1 VFWGAKLWHNQKR
14 LIQRKAGR
22 LSTFDNIMGLVVVMA
37 KETLV
42 KELEHVFRED
52 LLVACKKWGID
63 VTGSDTGDSL
73 IHMLAEK
80 MRDPAKRKEV
90 FSTFTQLEIDL
101 LGVLTLSGGA
111 MSYDRLKPF
120 RKIYSYGQLNQTERD
135 LRKLGLIIR
144 RMMSRLT
151 EYGREV
157 AEFKVLDFFIPHLRE
172 FFEALP
178 EHQTEKPKKAK
189 KFVDE
194 RDTLLIDMLLLVSY
208 IAKHEVKMTSS
219 WEFPKREIDH
229 MKEAMSSATD
239 ERFEVVQKFARKAG
253 VYRIIE
259 GDRVLPSKVDTL
271 FAGEQYLVA
280 RRLLLSALGRTRA
293 IWATPD
299 QPTEYT
305 LNLAICRLREGNQ
318 EEWIGIEELR
328 DWIRSE
334 LFQENQPLKWIQV
347 DEDRVQMALETPLLL
362 GLVEAAYKGKKILAV
377 KLTEVGARVL
387 QEGIHPEKVENRE
400 TFFVQPNFEISAFTG
415 EMEYQKLYRLMLIT
429 EPVHTDVVSTFKI
442 TDKSIFEAIESG
454 LRDNDLIGFLEKES
468 SKPVPANVERSI
480 RDWTSQTTFTT
491 ISDVTL
497 FETETE
503 KDLEE
508 LRFIPKFEKHVLR
521 QVGPTAVIV
530 TGDIEDLSEN
540 LRKRKCMVKRTVEVI
555 TMEETPGTEIAEQ
568 VLLFGT
574 EQAIEDVPWDCEG
587 CPAIQSCNKI
597 IRRRTRNK
605 RGGNR

>member
-1 VFWGAKLWHNQKR
+1 M
-14 LIQRKAGR
+14 QRKAGR
-22 LSTFDNIMGLVVVMA
+22 VSIFDNIIGLVMA
-37 KETLV
+37 MPKETLE

-52 LLVACKKWGID
+52 LLFACKKWGID
-63 VTGSDTGDSL
+63 VTGKDTGDSL
-73 IHMLAEK
+73 IHMLAER
-80 MRDPAKRKEV
+80 MRDPKVRKQV
-90 FSTFTQLEIDL
+90 FSTFTQLEKDL

-172 FFEALP
+172 YFEAFP
-178 EHQTEKPKKAK
+178 ESQSENHKKAK
-189 KFVDE
+189 KYVDE
-194 RDTLLIDMLLLVSY
+194 RDTLLIDMLLLISY

-229 MKEAMSSATD
+229 IKEAMSVATD
-239 ERFEVVQKFARKAG
+239 ERFEVVQRFARKAG
-253 VYRIIE
+253 AYTITE
-259 GDRVLPSKVDTL
+259 GDRVIPSKIDNL
-271 FAGEQYLVA
+271 FAGHQHLVA

-293 IWATPD
+293 IWATAD

-305 LNLAICRLREGNQ
+305 LNLAICRLRDGNQ

-362 GLVEAAYKGKKILAV
+362 GLVEAAYKGKNIVAV
-377 KLTEVGARVL
+377 RLTEIGARVL
-387 QEGIHPEKVENRE
+387 QEGTTPEKSENRD
-400 TFFVQPNFEISAFTG
+400 TFFVQPNFEISAYTG

-454 LRDNDLIGFLEKES
+454 LREEDLIGFLEKES

-480 RDWTSQTTFTT
+480 RDWTSQTTFATLA
-491 ISDVTL
+491 DVTL
-497 FETETE
+497 FETDSE

-508 LRFIPKFEKHVLR
+508 LRFIPQFEKHVLR
-521 QVGPTAVIV
+521 QVGPTAVIL
-530 TGDIEDLSEN
+530 TGDMVDLTDY
-540 LRKRKCMVKRTVEVI
+540 LRKRKCMVKRKVEAPDL
-555 TMEETPGTEIAEQ
+555 EESPETEITEQ
-568 VLLFGT
+568 VLLFGV
-574 EQAIEDVPWDCEG
+574 EQTIEDVPWDCDG
-587 CPAIQSCNKI
+587 CPAVQSCNKI
-597 IRRRTRNK
+597 IRRRTRDK
-605 RGGNR
+605 RGGKH

>member
-1 VFWGAKLWHNQKR
+1 
-14 LIQRKAGR
+14 
-22 LSTFDNIMGLVVVMA
+22 MP
-37 KETLV
+37 KETLE
-42 KELEHVFRED
+42 KELEHIFRED
-52 LLVACKKWGID
+52 LLIACKKWGID

-80 MRDPAKRKEV
+80 MRDPEERNRI

-172 FFEALP
+172 FFEAQP
-178 EHQTEKPKKAK
+178 EHHTEKPKKAK

-208 IAKHEVKMTSS
+208 IAKHEVRMTSA

-229 MKEAMSSATD
+229 IKDAMSKPTE
-239 ERFEVVQKFARKAG
+239 ERFEIVQRFARKSGA
-253 VYRIIE
+253 YTIIE
-259 GDRVLPSKVDTL
+259 GDRVRPSKVDSL

-305 LNLAICRLREGNQ
+305 LNLAICRLREGSQ
-318 EEWIGIEELR
+318 EDWIQIEELR

-362 GLVEAAYKGKKILAV
+362 GLIEAAYKGKKILAV
-377 KLTEVGARVL
+377 RLTEVGARVL
-387 QEGIHPEKVENRE
+387 QDSTVPDKPEGRE
-400 TFFVQPNFEISAFTG
+400 TFFVQPNFEISVFTS
-415 EMEYQKLYRLMLIT
+415 EMEYQKLSRLMLLT
-429 EPVHTDVVSTFKI
+429 EPVRTDVVSTFKI
-442 TDKSIFEAIESG
+442 SDKSIFEAIEIG
-454 LRDNDLIGFLEKES
+454 LRGEDLIGFLEKES

-491 ISDVTL
+491 ISQVTL
-497 FETETE
+497 FETENE

-508 LRFIPKFEKHVLR
+508 LRFIPQFEKRVVR

-530 TGDIEDLSEN
+530 TGDIEELSED
-540 LRKRKCMVKRTVEVI
+540 LRKRKCMVKKTLRTPEPEL
-555 TMEETPGTEIAEQ
+555 TTGTEITEQ

-574 EQAIEDVPWDCEG
+574 EQTIEDVPWDCEG

-597 IRRRTRNK
+597 IRRRAREK
-605 RGGNR
+605 RGG

>member
-1 VFWGAKLWHNQKR
+1 
-14 LIQRKAGR
+14 
-22 LSTFDNIMGLVVVMA
+22 MGLVVVMP
-37 KETLV
+37 KETLE

-52 LLVACKKWGID
+52 LLFACKKWGID
-63 VTGSDTGDSL
+63 VTGKDTGDSL
-73 IHMLAEK
+73 IAMLAEK
-80 MRDPAKRKEV
+80 MRDPNARKQV
-90 FSTFTQLEIDL
+90 FSTFTQLETDL

-178 EHQTEKPKKAK
+178 EPQPEKPKKAK
-189 KFVDE
+189 KYVDE
-194 RDTLLIDMLLLVSY
+194 RDTLLIDMLLLISY

-229 MKEAMSSATD
+229 IKEAMSVSTD
-239 ERFEVVQKFARKAG
+239 ERFEIVQKFARKAG
-253 VYRIIE
+253 AYTIIE
-259 GDRVLPSKVDTL
+259 GDRVIPSKVDML
-271 FAGEQYLVA
+271 FAGQQHLVA

-293 IWATPD
+293 IWATAD

-318 EEWIGIEELR
+318 QDWIGIEELR

-362 GLVEAAYKGKKILAV
+362 GLIEAAYKGKNIIAV
-377 KLTEVGARVL
+377 KLTEIGARVL
-387 QEGIHPEKVENRE
+387 QEGTIPTKPEGRE
-400 TFFVQPNFEISAFTG
+400 TFYVQPNFEISAFTG

-429 EPVHTDVVSTFKI
+429 EPVRTDVVSTFKI

-454 LRDNDLIGFLEKES
+454 LREQDLIGFLEKES
-468 SKPVPANVERSI
+468 SKPVPANVDRSI
-480 RDWTSQTTFTT
+480 RDWMSQTTFATL
-491 ISDVTL
+491 SEVTL
-497 FETETE
+497 FETENE

-508 LRFIPKFEKHVLR
+508 LRFIPQFEKHVLR
-521 QVGPTAVIV
+521 QIGPTAVIM
-530 TGDIEDLSEN
+530 TGDIETLTEN
-540 LRKRKCMVKRTVEVI
+540 LRKRKCMVKRKVETQDLGETLEADI
-555 TMEETPGTEIAEQ
+555 TEQ
-568 VLLFGT
+568 VLLFGA
-574 EQAIEDVPWDCEG
+574 EQTVEDVPWDCEG
-587 CPAIQSCNKI
+587 CPAVQSCNKI
-597 IRRRTRNK
+597 IRRRTRDK
-605 RGGNR
+605 RGGKH

>member
-1 VFWGAKLWHNQKR
+1 
-14 LIQRKAGR
+14 
-22 LSTFDNIMGLVVVMA
+22 MP
-37 KETLV
+37 KETLE

-52 LLVACKKWGID
+52 LLIACKKWGID
-63 VTGSDTGDSL
+63 VTGSDTGDSM
-73 IHMLAEK
+73 IQMLAEK
-80 MRDPAKRKEV
+80 MRDPEERKRV
-90 FSTFTQLEIDL
+90 FSTFTQLERDL

-135 LRKLGLIIR
+135 LRKLGIIIR

-157 AEFKVLDFFIPHLRE
+157 AEFKVLEFFIPHLRE

-178 EHQTEKPKKAK
+178 EQQTEKPKKAK

-194 RDTLLIDMLLLVSY
+194 RDTLLIDMLLLVAY

-229 MKEAMSSATD
+229 IKEAMSTSTD

-253 VYRIIE
+253 AYTITE
-259 GDRVLPSKVDTL
+259 GDRVQPAKIDSL
-271 FAGEQYLVA
+271 FGGQQHLVA

-318 EEWIGIEELR
+318 DDWIGIKELR
-328 DWIRSE
+328 DWIRAE

-362 GLVEAAYKGKKILAV
+362 GLIEAAYKGKKILAV

-387 QEGIHPEKVENRE
+387 QEGTAPEKPEDRE
-400 TFFVQPNFEISAFTG
+400 TFYVQPNFEISAFTG

-429 EPVHTDVVSTFKI
+429 EPVRTDVVSTFKI

-454 LRDNDLIGFLEKES
+454 LREDDLIGFLKKES

-491 ISDVTL
+491 ISNVTL
-497 FETETE
+497 FETESE
-503 KDLEE
+503 KDLEN
-508 LRFIPKFEKHVLR
+508 LRFMPQFEKHVLR

-530 TGDIEDLSEN
+530 TGDMEDLAEK
-540 LRKRKCMVKRTVEVI
+540 LREQKCMVKQTVEAQEKETSQGTGI
-555 TMEETPGTEIAEQ
+555 TEQ
-568 VLLFGT
+568 VLLFGG
-574 EQAIEDVPWDCEG
+574 EQTIDDVPWDCEG
-587 CPAIQSCNKI
+587 CPAVQSCNKI
-597 IRRRTRNK
+597 IRRRLRDK
-605 RGGNR
+605 RGGMH

>member
-1 VFWGAKLWHNQKR
+1 
-14 LIQRKAGR
+14 
-22 LSTFDNIMGLVVVMA
+22 MGLVVVMV

-63 VTGSDTGDSL
+63 VTGKDTGDSL
-73 IHMLAEK
+73 LHMLAEK
-80 MRDPAKRKEV
+80 MKDPEKRKEV
-90 FSTFTQLEIDL
+90 FSTFTQLERDL

-172 FFEALP
+172 FFETLP
-178 EHQTEKPKKAK
+178 DPQTAKPKKAK

-208 IAKHEVKMTSS
+208 IARHEVKMTSS

-229 MKEAMSSATD
+229 MKEAMSVSTD
-239 ERFEVVQKFARKAG
+239 ERFEIVQKFARKAG
-253 VYRIIE
+253 AYAITE
-259 GDRVLPSKVDTL
+259 GDRVLPSKIDTL

-347 DEDRVQMALETPLLL
+347 DEDRVQIALETPLLL
-362 GLVEAAYKGKKILAV
+362 GLIEAAYKGKKILSV

-387 QEGIHPEKVENRE
+387 QEGTVLEKPENRE

-442 TDKSIFEAIESG
+442 TENSIFEAIESG
-454 LRDNDLIGFLEKES
+454 LREEDLIGFLEKES

-480 RDWTSQTTFTT
+480 QDWTSQTTFTT

-497 FETETE
+497 FETKTE

-508 LRFIPKFEKHVLR
+508 LRFIPQFEKHVLR

-530 TGDIEDLSEN
+530 TGDMENLSEN
-540 LRKRKCMVKRTVEVI
+540 LRKRKCMVKRTVEVV
-555 TMEETPGTEIAEQ
+555 TMEETPGTEITEQ
-568 VLLFGT
+568 VLLFGN

-597 IRRRTRNK
+597 IRRRTRDK
-605 RGGNR
+605 RGGKR

>member
-1 VFWGAKLWHNQKR
+1 MF
-14 LIQRKAGR
+14 
-22 LSTFDNIMGLVVVMA
+22 TFDKIMGLIVAMPRMSL
-37 KETLV
+37 E

-63 VTGSDTGDSL
+63 VTGADTGDSL
-73 IHMLAEK
+73 IHLLAEK
-80 MRDPAKRKEV
+80 MNDSEERKRI
-90 FSTFTQLEIDL
+90 FATFTQLEKDL

-178 EHQTEKPKKAK
+178 ESQTEKPKKAK
-189 KFVDE
+189 KFVDH

-229 MKEAMSSATD
+229 IKVAMSEATE
-239 ERFEVVQKFARKAG
+239 ERFEAVQRFARKAG
-253 VYRIIE
+253 VYTIVE
-259 GDRVLPSKVDTL
+259 GDRVRPSKIDTL
-271 FAGEQYLVA
+271 FAGEQHLVS

-318 EEWIGIEELR
+318 EDWIGIEELR

-362 GLVEAAYKGKKILAV
+362 GLIEAAYKGKKILAV

-387 QEGIHPEKVENRE
+387 QDSSVPSKPENRE
-400 TFFVQPNFEISAFTG
+400 TFFVQPNFEISAFTS

-429 EPVHTDVVSTFKI
+429 KPVHTDVVSTFKI
-442 TDKSIFEAIESG
+442 TDESIFEAIESG
-454 LRDNDLIGFLEKES
+454 LREKDLIGFLEKES

-491 ISDVTL
+491 ISDITL
-497 FETETE
+497 FETENE
-503 KDLEE
+503 RDLEM

-530 TGDIEDLSEN
+530 TGDLEDLAED
-540 LRKRKCMVKRTVEVI
+540 LRKRKCMVKRTVETQEPEI
-555 TMEETPGTEIAEQ
+555 TAGTEITEQ

-574 EQAIEDVPWDCEG
+574 EHTIEDVPWDCEG

-597 IRRRTRNK
+597 IRRRAHGK
-605 RGGNR
+605 RGGRT

>member
-1 VFWGAKLWHNQKR
+1 MLVSL
-14 LIQRKAGR
+14 RK
-22 LSTFDNIMGLVVVMA
+22 
-37 KETLV
+37 K
-42 KELEHVFRED
+42 
-52 LLVACKKWGID
+52 
-63 VTGSDTGDSL
+63 
-73 IHMLAEK
+73 
-80 MRDPAKRKEV
+80 V
-90 FSTFTQLEIDL
+90 FSTFTQLERDL

-172 FFEALP
+172 FFESLP
-178 EHQTEKPKKAK
+178 EPEIERPKKAK

-229 MKEAMSSATD
+229 IKEAMSEATD
-239 ERFEVVQKFARKAG
+239 ERFEIVQKFARKAG
-253 VYRIIE
+253 AYTIIE
-259 GDRVLPSKVDTL
+259 GDRVIPSKIDSL
-271 FAGEQYLVA
+271 FGGEQYLVA

-318 EEWIGIEELR
+318 EDWIGIEELR

-362 GLVEAAYKGKKILAV
+362 GLVEAAYKGKKMLAV

-387 QEGIHPEKVENRE
+387 QEGKAPLKSGSRD

-442 TDKSIFEAIESG
+442 TEKSIFEAIESG
-454 LRDNDLIGFLEKES
+454 LREEDLIGFLGKES

-480 RDWTSQTTFTT
+480 RDWTSQTTFAT

-497 FETETE
+497 FETNTE

-508 LRFIPKFEKHVLR
+508 LRFIPQFEKHVLR

-530 TGDIEDLSEN
+530 SGDIEDLSEN
-540 LRKRKCMVKRTVEVI
+540 LRKRKCMVKRTVEAV
-555 TMEETPGTEIAEQ
+555 TPEETSGTEITEQ
-568 VLLFGT
+568 VLLFGG
-574 EQAIEDVPWDCEG
+574 EQTIEDVPWDCEG

-597 IRRRTRNK
+597 IRRRTRDK
-605 RGGNR
+605 RGGKH

>member
-1 VFWGAKLWHNQKR
+1 MGQYQKR

-22 LSTFDNIMGLVVVMA
+22 LFSFDNIMGLVEVMP
-37 KETLV
+37 KETLE

-63 VTGSDTGDSL
+63 VTGKDTGDSL
-73 IHMLAEK
+73 IHMIADK
-80 MRDPAKRKEV
+80 MRNPEQRKKV
-90 FSTFTQLEIDL
+90 FSSFTQLERDL

-178 EHQTEKPKKAK
+178 EPDTEKPKAK

-194 RDTLLIDMLLLVSY
+194 RDTLLIDMLLLLSY

-229 MKEAMSSATD
+229 MKEAMSKDTD
-239 ERFEVVQKFARKAG
+239 ERFEIVQKFARKAG
-253 VYRIIE
+253 AYTITE

-271 FAGEQYLVA
+271 FAGPQYLVA
-280 RRLLLSALGRTRA
+280 KRLLLSALGRTRA
-293 IWATPD
+293 IWATAD

-318 EEWIGIEELR
+318 EDWIGIEELR

-362 GLVEAAYKGKKILAV
+362 GLIEAAYKGKNIV
-377 KLTEVGARVL
+377 SVRLTEVGARVL
-387 QEGIHPEKVENRE
+387 QEGTVPEKAENRE

-429 EPVHTDVVSTFKI
+429 EPVRTDVVSTFKI

-454 LRDNDLIGFLEKES
+454 LREDDLIGFLQKES

-497 FETETE
+497 FETESE

-508 LRFIPKFEKHVLR
+508 LRFIPQFEKHVLR

-530 TGDIEDLSEN
+530 TGNMEELSEY
-540 LRKRKCMVKRTVEVI
+540 LRKQKCMVKRTVETVELTEKPEAAI
-555 TMEETPGTEIAEQ
+555 TEQ
-568 VLLFGT
+568 VLLLGA
-574 EQAIEDVPWDCEG
+574 EQVIEDVPWDCDG

-597 IRRRTRNK
+597 IRRRTRDK
-605 RGGNR
+605 RGGKH

>member
-1 VFWGAKLWHNQKR
+1 
-14 LIQRKAGR
+14 
-22 LSTFDNIMGLVVVMA
+22 MGMPKV
-37 KETLV
+37 TLE

-63 VTGSDTGDSL
+63 VTGADTGDSL
-73 IHMLAEK
+73 IHMLADK
-80 MRDPAKRKEV
+80 MKDPKERKRV
-90 FSTFTQLEIDL
+90 FSTFTQLEKDL

-135 LRKLGLIIR
+135 LRKFGIIIR

-157 AEFKVLDFFIPHLRE
+157 AEFKVLEFFIPHLRE
-172 FFEALP
+172 FFESLP

-194 RDTLLIDMLLLVSY
+194 RDSLLIDILLLVSY
-208 IAKHEVKMTSS
+208 IAKHDVKMTSS

-229 MKEAMSSATD
+229 IKEAMSQPTD

-253 VYRIIE
+253 VYTIVE
-259 GDRVLPSKVDTL
+259 GDRVHPSKVDTL
-271 FAGEQYLVA
+271 FAGEQHLVA

-305 LNLAICRLREGNQ
+305 LTLAICRIRQGNR

-362 GLVEAAYKGKKILAV
+362 GLIEAAYKGKKILGV

-387 QEGIHPEKVENRE
+387 QEGSVPSKLEDRE
-400 TFFVQPNFEISAFTG
+400 TFFVQPNFEISAFTS

-429 EPVHTDVVSTFKI
+429 KPVRTDVVSTFKI
-442 TDKSIFEAIESG
+442 TEESIFEAIESG
-454 LRDNDLIGFLEKES
+454 LREEDLIGFLEKES

-480 RDWTSQTTFTT
+480 KDWTSQTTFTT
-491 ISDVTL
+491 ISDITL
-497 FETETE
+497 FETENE
-503 KDLEE
+503 RDLEM
-508 LRFIPKFEKHVLR
+508 LRYIPQFEKHVLR
-521 QVGPTAVIV
+521 QIGPTAVIV
-530 TGDIEDLSEN
+530 TGDMDDLSEN
-540 LRKRKCMVKRTVEVI
+540 LRKRKCMVKRTRESHEPDV
-555 TMEETPGTEIAEQ
+555 TPGTEITEQ

-574 EQAIEDVPWDCEG
+574 EHSIEDVPWDCEG

-597 IRRRTRNK
+597 IRRRARGK
-605 RGGNR
+605 RGGRT

>member
-1 VFWGAKLWHNQKR
+1 
-14 LIQRKAGR
+14 
-22 LSTFDNIMGLVVVMA
+22 MGLVVVMP
-37 KETLV
+37 KETLE

-52 LLVACKKWGID
+52 LLFACKKWGID
-63 VTGSDTGDSL
+63 VTGKDTGDSL
-73 IHMLAEK
+73 IAMLAEK
-80 MRDPAKRKEV
+80 MRDPNARKQV
-90 FSTFTQLEIDL
+90 FSTFTQLETDL

-178 EHQTEKPKKAK
+178 EPQPEKPKKAK
-189 KFVDE
+189 KYVDE
-194 RDTLLIDMLLLVSY
+194 RDTLLIDMLLLISY

-229 MKEAMSSATD
+229 IKEAMSVSTD
-239 ERFEVVQKFARKAG
+239 ERFEIVQKFARKAG
-253 VYRIIE
+253 AYTIIE
-259 GDRVLPSKVDTL
+259 GDRVIPSKVDVL
-271 FAGEQYLVA
+271 FGGQQHLVA

-293 IWATPD
+293 IWATAD

-305 LNLAICRLREGNQ
+305 LNLAICRLRDGNQ
-318 EEWIGIEELR
+318 QDWIGIEELR

-362 GLVEAAYKGKKILAV
+362 GLIEAAYKGKNIIAV
-377 KLTEVGARVL
+377 KLTEIGARVL
-387 QEGIHPEKVENRE
+387 QEGTIPTKPEGRE

-429 EPVHTDVVSTFKI
+429 EPVRTDVVSTFKI

-454 LRDNDLIGFLEKES
+454 LREQDLIGFLEKES
-468 SKPVPANVERSI
+468 SKPIPANVDRSI
-480 RDWTSQTTFTT
+480 RDWMSQTTFATL
-491 ISDVTL
+491 SNVTL
-497 FETETE
+497 FETENE

-508 LRFIPKFEKHVLR
+508 LRFIPQFEKHVLR

-530 TGDIEDLSEN
+530 TGDIETLTEN
-540 LRKRKCMVKRTVEVI
+540 LRNRKCMVKRKVEKEDQGEI
-555 TMEETPGTEIAEQ
+555 LEADIAEQ
-568 VLLFGT
+568 VLLFGA
-574 EQAIEDVPWDCEG
+574 EQTVEDVPWDCEG
-587 CPAIQSCNKI
+587 CPAVQSCNKI
-597 IRRRTRNK
+597 IRRRTRDK
-605 RGGNR
+605 RGGKH

>member
-1 VFWGAKLWHNQKR
+1 
-14 LIQRKAGR
+14 
-22 LSTFDNIMGLVVVMA
+22 MP
-37 KETLV
+37 KETLE

-52 LLVACKKWGID
+52 LLVACKKWGIE

-73 IHMLAEK
+73 IHMLADK
-80 MRDPAKRKEV
+80 MRIPEERQRI
-90 FSTFTQLEIDL
+90 FSSFTQLEKDL
-101 LGVLTLSGGA
+101 LGILTLSGGA

-157 AEFKVLDFFIPHLRE
+157 AEFKVLDFFLPHLRK
-172 FFEALP
+172 FFESTP
-178 EHQTEKPKKAK
+178 EPQPDKPKKAK
-189 KFVDE
+189 KYVDE

-208 IAKHEVKMTSS
+208 IAKNEVKMTSS
-219 WEFPKREIDH
+219 WEFPKRESEHI
-229 MKEAMSSATD
+229 KEAMSKNTD
-239 ERFEVVQKFARKAG
+239 ERFEIVQKFARKAG
-253 VYRIIE
+253 AYKIIE
-259 GDRVLPSKVDTL
+259 DDRVVPAKVDAL
-271 FAGEQYLVA
+271 FGGEQYLVA

-305 LNLAICRLREGNQ
+305 LNLAICRLRESNQ

-362 GLVEAAYKGKKILAV
+362 GLIEAAYKGKKILAV
-377 KLTEVGARVL
+377 KLTDVGTRVL
-387 QEGIHPEKVENRE
+387 KEGVLPDKPEERE

-429 EPVHTDVVSTFKI
+429 EPVKTDVVSTFKI

-454 LRDNDLIGFLEKES
+454 LREEDIIGFLEKES

-480 RDWTSQTTFTT
+480 RDWMSQTTFTT
-491 ISDVTL
+491 ITDVTL
-497 FETETE
+497 FETESE
-503 KDLEE
+503 KDLEM
-508 LRFIPKFEKHVLR
+508 LRYMPEFEKYVLR

-530 TGDIEDLSEN
+530 TGDMEELSEK
-540 LRKRKCMVKRTVEVI
+540 LRKRKCMVKRTI
-555 TMEETPGTEIAEQ
+555 ETPETEEPTGAEVTEQ
-568 VLLFGT
+568 VLLFGV

-597 IRRRTRNK
+597 IRRRARDK
-605 RGGNR
+605 RGGKH

>member
-1 VFWGAKLWHNQKR
+1 
-14 LIQRKAGR
+14 
-22 LSTFDNIMGLVVVMA
+22 MP
-37 KETLV
+37 KETLE

-52 LLVACKKWGID
+52 LLFACKKWGID
-63 VTGSDTGDSL
+63 VTGKDTGDSL
-73 IHMLAEK
+73 IAMLAEK
-80 MRDPAKRKEV
+80 MRDPNARKQV
-90 FSTFTQLEIDL
+90 FSTFTQLETDL

-178 EHQTEKPKKAK
+178 EPQPEKPKKAK
-189 KFVDE
+189 KYVDE
-194 RDTLLIDMLLLVSY
+194 RDTLLIDMLLLISY

-229 MKEAMSSATD
+229 IKEAMSVSTD
-239 ERFEVVQKFARKAG
+239 ERFEIVQKFARKAG
-253 VYRIIE
+253 AYTIIE
-259 GDRVLPSKVDTL
+259 GDRVIPSKVDVL
-271 FAGEQYLVA
+271 FGGQQHLVA

-293 IWATPD
+293 IWATAD

-305 LNLAICRLREGNQ
+305 LNLAICRLRDGNQ
-318 EEWIGIEELR
+318 QDWIGIEELR

-362 GLVEAAYKGKKILAV
+362 GLIEAAYKGKNIIAV
-377 KLTEVGARVL
+377 KLTEIGARVL
-387 QEGIHPEKVENRE
+387 QEGTIPTKPEGRE

-429 EPVHTDVVSTFKI
+429 EPVRTDVVSTFKI

-454 LRDNDLIGFLEKES
+454 LREQDLIGFLEKES
-468 SKPVPANVERSI
+468 SKPIPANVDRSI
-480 RDWTSQTTFTT
+480 RDWMSQTTFATL
-491 ISDVTL
+491 SNVTL
-497 FETETE
+497 FETENE

-508 LRFIPKFEKHVLR
+508 LRFIPQFEKHVLR

-530 TGDIEDLSEN
+530 TGDIETLTEN
-540 LRKRKCMVKRTVEVI
+540 LRNRKCMVKRKVEKEDQGEI
-555 TMEETPGTEIAEQ
+555 LEADIAEQ
-568 VLLFGT
+568 VLLFGA
-574 EQAIEDVPWDCEG
+574 EQTVEDVPWDCEG
-587 CPAIQSCNKI
+587 CPAVQSCNKI
-597 IRRRTRNK
+597 IRRRTRDK
-605 RGGNR
+605 RGGKH

>member
-1 VFWGAKLWHNQKR
+1 
-14 LIQRKAGR
+14 
-22 LSTFDNIMGLVVVMA
+22 MA
-37 KETLV
+37 KETLE

-52 LLVACKKWGID
+52 LLIACKKWGID
-63 VTGSDTGDSL
+63 VTGKDTGDSL

-80 MRDPAKRKEV
+80 MKDPEKRKEV
-90 FSTFTQLEIDL
+90 FSTFTQLERDL

-178 EHQTEKPKKAK
+178 ESQTEKPKKAK

-194 RDTLLIDMLLLVSY
+194 RDTLLIDMLLLISY

-253 VYRIIE
+253 AYTIIE
-259 GDRVLPSKVDTL
+259 GDRVLPSKVDAL

-293 IWATPD
+293 IWATAD

-454 LRDNDLIGFLEKES
+454 LREKDLIGFLKKES

-530 TGDIEDLSEN
+530 TGDMEDLSEN
-540 LRKRKCMVKRTVEVI
+540 LRKRKCMVKRTVETI
-555 TMEETPGTEIAEQ
+555 TMEETPGTEIAEH

-597 IRRRTRNK
+597 IRRRTRDK
-605 RGGNR
+605 RGGAR

>member
-1 VFWGAKLWHNQKR
+1 
-14 LIQRKAGR
+14 
-22 LSTFDNIMGLVVVMA
+22 MGLVIAMPKVSL
-37 KETLV
+37 E

-52 LLVACKKWGID
+52 LLIACKKWGID
-63 VTGSDTGDSL
+63 VTGKDTGDSL

-80 MRDPAKRKEV
+80 MKDPEERKRV
-90 FSTFTQLEIDL
+90 FSTFTQLERDL

-135 LRKLGLIIR
+135 LRKLGIIIR

-157 AEFKVLDFFIPHLRE
+157 AEFKVLEFFIPHLRE

-178 EHQTEKPKKAK
+178 EPQTEKPKKAK
-189 KFVDE
+189 KYVDE
-194 RDTLLIDMLLLVSY
+194 RDTLLIDMLLLVAY
-208 IAKHEVKMTSS
+208 IAKHEIKMTSS

-229 MKEAMSSATD
+229 IKEAMSKATD
-239 ERFEVVQKFARKAG
+239 ERFEVVQRFARKAG
-253 VYRIIE
+253 AYTITE

-271 FAGEQYLVA
+271 FAGEQHLVA

-318 EEWIGIEELR
+318 EDWIGIEELR

-362 GLVEAAYKGKKILAV
+362 GLIEAAYRGKKMLAV
-377 KLTEVGARVL
+377 KLTEVGVRVL
-387 QEGIHPEKVENRE
+387 QEGTAPEKSEHHE

-415 EMEYQKLYRLMLIT
+415 EMEYHKLYRLMLIT

-454 LRDNDLIGFLEKES
+454 LREEDLLGFLKKES

-497 FETETE
+497 FETESE

-508 LRFIPKFEKHVLR
+508 LRFIPQFEKHVLR

-530 TGDIEDLSEN
+530 TGDMEDLAEN
-540 LRKRKCMVKRTVEVI
+540 LRKRKCMVKHTVE
-555 TMEETPGTEIAEQ
+555 TPEQEATPGTEIAEQ
-568 VLLFGT
+568 VLLFGA
-574 EQAIEDVPWDCEG
+574 EQTIEDVPWDCEG

-597 IRRRTRNK
+597 IRRRTRDK
-605 RGGNR
+605 RGGKH

>member
-1 VFWGAKLWHNQKR
+1 MV
-14 LIQRKAGR
+14 
-22 LSTFDNIMGLVVVMA
+22 

-63 VTGSDTGDSL
+63 VTGKDTGDSL

-80 MRDPAKRKEV
+80 MKDPEKRKEV
-90 FSTFTQLEIDL
+90 FSTFTQLERDL

-172 FFEALP
+172 FFETLP
-178 EHQTEKPKKAK
+178 EPQTAKPKKAK

-208 IAKHEVKMTSS
+208 IARHEVKMTSS

-229 MKEAMSSATD
+229 MKEAMSVSTD
-239 ERFEVVQKFARKAG
+239 ERFEIVQKFARKAG
-253 VYRIIE
+253 AYAITE
-259 GDRVLPSKVDTL
+259 GDRVLPSKIDTL

-362 GLVEAAYKGKKILAV
+362 GLIEAAYKGKKILSV

-387 QEGIHPEKVENRE
+387 QEGTVLEKPENRE

-442 TDKSIFEAIESG
+442 TENSIFEAIESG
-454 LRDNDLIGFLEKES
+454 LREEDLIGFLEKES

-480 RDWTSQTTFTT
+480 QDWTSQTTFTT

-497 FETETE
+497 FETKTE

-508 LRFIPKFEKHVLR
+508 LRFIPQFEKHVLR

-530 TGDIEDLSEN
+530 TGDMENLSEN
-540 LRKRKCMVKRTVEVI
+540 LRKRKCMVKRTVEVV
-555 TMEETPGTEIAEQ
+555 TMEETPGTEITEQ
-568 VLLFGT
+568 VLLFGN

-597 IRRRTRNK
+597 IRRRTRDK
-605 RGGNR
+605 RGGKR

>member
-1 VFWGAKLWHNQKR
+1 
-14 LIQRKAGR
+14 
-22 LSTFDNIMGLVVVMA
+22 MP

-63 VTGSDTGDSL
+63 VTGKDTGDSL
-73 IHMLAEK
+73 IQMLAEK
-80 MRDPAKRKEV
+80 MKDPEKRKEV
-90 FSTFTQLEIDL
+90 FSTFTQLERDL

-157 AEFKVLDFFIPHLRE
+157 AEFKVLDFFIPHLRD

-178 EHQTEKPKKAK
+178 EPQPERPKKAK

-229 MKEAMSSATD
+229 IKEAMSKSTD
-239 ERFEVVQKFARKAG
+239 ERFEIVQKFARKAG
-253 VYRIIE
+253 AYTITE
-259 GDRVLPSKVDTL
+259 GDRVLPSKIDTL

-305 LNLAICRLREGNQ
+305 LNLAICRLREANQ
-318 EEWIGIEELR
+318 
-328 DWIRSE
+328 
-334 LFQENQPLKWIQV
+334 
-347 DEDRVQMALETPLLL
+347 
-362 GLVEAAYKGKKILAV
+362 
-377 KLTEVGARVL
+377 
-387 QEGIHPEKVENRE
+387 
-400 TFFVQPNFEISAFTG
+400 
-415 EMEYQKLYRLMLIT
+415 
-429 EPVHTDVVSTFKI
+429 
-442 TDKSIFEAIESG
+442 
-454 LRDNDLIGFLEKES
+454 KE
-468 SKPVPANVERSI
+468 
-480 RDWTSQTTFTT
+480 
-491 ISDVTL
+491 
-497 FETETE
+497 
-503 KDLEE
+503 
-508 LRFIPKFEKHVLR
+508 
-521 QVGPTAVIV
+521 
-530 TGDIEDLSEN
+530 
-540 LRKRKCMVKRTVEVI
+540 
-555 TMEETPGTEIAEQ
+555 
-568 VLLFGT
+568 
-574 EQAIEDVPWDCEG
+574 
-587 CPAIQSCNKI
+587 
-597 IRRRTRNK
+597 
-605 RGGNR
+605 

>member
-1 VFWGAKLWHNQKR
+1 
-14 LIQRKAGR
+14 
-22 LSTFDNIMGLVVVMA
+22 MA
-37 KETLV
+37 KETLE

-63 VTGSDTGDSL
+63 VTGKDTGDSL

-80 MRDPAKRKEV
+80 MKDPEERKKV
-90 FSTFTQLEIDL
+90 FSTFTQLERDL

-178 EHQTEKPKKAK
+178 EPETEKPKKAK

-194 RDTLLIDMLLLVSY
+194 RDTLLIDMLLLISY

-229 MKEAMSSATD
+229 MKEAMSTATD
-239 ERFEVVQKFARKAG
+239 ERFEVVQRFARKAG
-253 VYRIIE
+253 AYTITE
-259 GDRVLPSKVDTL
+259 GDRVFPSKIDSL
-271 FAGEQYLVA
+271 FGGRQHLVA

-362 GLVEAAYKGKKILAV
+362 GLIEAAYKGKKILAV
-377 KLTEVGARVL
+377 KLTGVGARVL
-387 QEGIHPEKVENRE
+387 QEDTVPEKPVGNE

-415 EMEYQKLYRLMLIT
+415 EMEYHKLYRLMLIT

-442 TDKSIFEAIESG
+442 TDNSIFEAIESG
-454 LRDNDLIGFLEKES
+454 LREEDLIGFLEKES

-491 ISDVTL
+491 ISNVTL
-497 FETETE
+497 FETENE

-508 LRFIPKFEKHVLR
+508 LRFIPQFEKHVLR
-521 QVGPTAVIV
+521 QVGPTAVIL
-530 TGDIEDLSEN
+530 TGDMEDLAEK
-540 LRKRKCMVKRTVEVI
+540 LRKRKCMVKHTVETQEKV
-555 TMEETPGTEIAEQ
+555 ETPGTEITEQ

-574 EQAIEDVPWDCEG
+574 EQTLEDVPWDCEG

-597 IRRRTRNK
+597 IRRRTRDK
-605 RGGNR
+605 RGGGKR